1 MFFELTDYLINL
13 LFERHRVIN
22 SYMCMITFD
31 LLDKTWRYDFMKDAE
46 KEIIRKALAD
56 KGKHG
61 LNLEQICNIHFPHH
75 KLNRALKDRISA
87 FLKDDPSIEAIG
99 NTRNRRFRM
108 TEDKFDENFSI
119 NEIKD
124 SVYVCFELS
133 SQGTDGWKEG
143 NFRGNDFLLILK
155 ERYKKIHDSIYDQRN
170 PPVNQKFFNKKWDE
184 ITDDLVKSSVPYHE
198 WKSNKKIDYITDHW
212 RTNPDWMK
220 KKKITVEIPNSIDI
234 VLDEIKILLK
244 AETPKNQAAQE
255 AKFYRLKR
263 EIESTDKLTR
273 GEVINWALL
282 YFYRAL
288 KSDIVLEPEFDKNGN
303 RKQKR
308 YE

>member
-1 MFFELTDYLINL
+1 
-13 LFERHRVIN
+13 
-22 SYMCMITFD
+22 
-31 LLDKTWRYDFMKDAE
+31 MKDAE

-234 VLDEIKILLK
+234 
-244 AETPKNQAAQE
+244 
-255 AKFYRLKR
+255 
-263 EIESTDKLTR
+263 
-273 GEVINWALL
+273 
-282 YFYRAL
+282 
-288 KSDIVLEPEFDKNGN
+288 
-303 RKQKR
+303 
-308 YE
+308 